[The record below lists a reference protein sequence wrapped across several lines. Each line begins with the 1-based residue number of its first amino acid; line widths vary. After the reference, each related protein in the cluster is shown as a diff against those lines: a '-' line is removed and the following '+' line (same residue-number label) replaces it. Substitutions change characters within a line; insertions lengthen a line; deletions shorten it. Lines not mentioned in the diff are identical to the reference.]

1 MASPGAFEPAGLA
14 SSKLSI
20 PVRRQ
25 GILLTFWRGQDL
37 HDLPLGGQDLVPP
50 YIRLEPLRQRYEI
63 RVAIWVLQ
71 IRRLPVS
78 TIEDEFGAAHARCCG
93 GRVVVHDRDQRLQ
106 RISVIPP
113 RRLCQGRLQLN
124 RSGKVRWK

>member
-14 SSKLSI
+14 SSNYLS
-20 PVRRQ
+20 PSGARESP
-25 GILLTFWRGQDL
+25 LTFWRGQDL

-50 YIRLEPLRQRYEI
+50 YIRLEPFRQRYEV

-78 TIEDEFGAAHARCCG
+78 TIEDEFGAAHAR
-93 GRVVVHDRDQRLQ
+93 
-106 RISVIPP
+106 
-113 RRLCQGRLQLN
+113 
-124 RSGKVRWK
+124 